1 MAVTTNTFDLDIIRV
16 NLGGGGF
23 VYDEVIAFATAS
35 QIATVEELPPAE
47 VIEWLHTKEGEEWS
61 ESHTRRVR
69 RWSGGHW
76 AGVFGGIENQKSLG
90 DWTHQYTPEP
100 DAYLRMG
107 GYIKELGDRYIYE
120 PETVKGL
127 CSPA

>member
-1 MAVTTNTFDLDIIRV
+1 MAVSPLTPMHTFFIPPGAEYNEGMYGPPLD
-16 NLGGGGF
+16 
-23 VYDEVIAFATAS
+23 
-35 QIATVEELPPAE
+35 PAG
-47 VIEWLHTKEGEEWS
+47 VAKWLKSREGEEWS
-61 ESHTRRVR
+61 ESHTTRVR
-69 RWSGGHW
+69 RWTGDHW
-76 AGVFGGIENQKSLG
+76 AGAFGGVEDQKSLG